1 MITQNC
7 KHLKEFVGIEKD
19 VILRH
24 IQNHK
29 WYREIGD
36 YNEGVADFIE
46 CYGWLM
52 RDMYCTAICEYREDC
67 NISREL
73 RNLPDDTENID
84 VAS

>member
-1 MITQNC
+1 MISQDC
-7 KHLKEFVGIEKD
+7 KHLKEFVGIERE

-29 WYREIGD
+29 WYRKIGD

-52 RDMYCTAICEYREDC
+52 RDMYCTAICEYRDEC
-67 NISREL
+67 KISQEL
-73 RNLPDDTENID
+73 QKGAAVVEKVD

>member
-1 MITQNC
+1 MIAKNC
-7 KHLKEFVGIEKD
+7 QHLKEFVGMERE

-29 WYREIGD
+29 WFRKIGD
-36 YNEGVADFIE
+36 YNEGVADFID

-52 RDMYCTAICEYREDC
+52 RDMYCTSICEHRDSCKISKELKNKSEED
-67 NISREL
+67 
-73 RNLPDDTENID
+73 ENID